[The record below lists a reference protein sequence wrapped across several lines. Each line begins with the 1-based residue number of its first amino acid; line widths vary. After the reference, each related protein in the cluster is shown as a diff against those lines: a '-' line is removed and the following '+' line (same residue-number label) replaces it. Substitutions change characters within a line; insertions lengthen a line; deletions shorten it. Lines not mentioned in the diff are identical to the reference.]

1 MCIPRKYKWQVRY
14 FIIYHERALHDYFIP
29 CHRNTVDSTIK
40 ATCARRMMG
49 RLNVIQ
55 RLYCNLIGCIFYGMA
70 YKRKQISVNTRAVIR
85 QFSRP
90 HSTVEPGKIENCFC
104 GKNFFFAIYRQVL
117 LTLTTISYW
126 VVLLSTCLRNF
137 KPFHANR
144 NRSRTRQTYYKFLN
158 LFLTYPILLT

>member
-14 FIIYHERALHDYFIP
+14 FIIYHERALHDYFINIP

-49 RLNVIQ
+49 RVNVIQ

-104 GKNFFFAIYRQVL
+104 GKKKNFCHLSPSAPNFNNDFILSRFAFDVSQ
-117 LTLTTISYW
+117 
-126 VVLLSTCLRNF
+126 
-137 KPFHANR
+137 
-144 NRSRTRQTYYKFLN
+144 KFQAVPREQKSFPN
-158 LFLTYPILLT
+158 PSDIL